1 MTPNVRLFSFHL
13 SFVLLLTLGVYVV
26 RDVAPLFVRN
36 WFPADSAEGVLL
48 WVKLF
53 VLFEV
58 AVAVP
63 LVTPRVY
70 EPYDPAVSTDNNY
83 IRLWA

>member
-1 MTPNVRLFSFHL
+1 MTHNTRLFSIHL
-13 SFVLLLTLGVYVV
+13 SSVLLLTLGVYVF

-36 WFPADSAEGVLL
+36 WYPADRAEGVLL

-53 VLFEV
+53 VLFEA

-70 EPYDPAVSTDNNY
+70 EPYDPAVSTDNNH
-83 IRLWA
+83 IRL